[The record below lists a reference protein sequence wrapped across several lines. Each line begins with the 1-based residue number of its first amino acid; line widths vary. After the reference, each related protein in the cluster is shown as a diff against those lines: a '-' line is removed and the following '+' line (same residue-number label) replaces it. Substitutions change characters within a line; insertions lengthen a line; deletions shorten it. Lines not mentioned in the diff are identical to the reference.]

1 MATRLTPDLCV
12 IGAGSGGLSVAAAAA
27 GFGVPVVL
35 VERHAMGGDCLNTGC
50 VPSKALLAAAK
61 RAQAIRTAGTF
72 GIAAGEPAVDFR
84 AVMAHVRTVQASIAP
99 NDSEE
104 RFTALGVTV
113 IRAGARFVGA
123 DIVAAGETEIAARRF
138 VIATGSSPALP
149 PIAGLS
155 DTPHLTTDTIWS
167 LDVLPRHLAIIGGGP
182 VGCELAQAFRRL
194 GSAVTVLETAR
205 PLAGHAAD
213 CAEVALAA
221 LGREGVE
228 IRSPVSVAAV
238 RRVADG
244 VEIEVEEAGRRFAF
258 EASHLLVAAG
268 RRPNV
273 EGLGLDQAGIAH
285 SPRGIQVD
293 AGLRTTN
300 RRVYAIGDV
309 IGGAMFTHAA
319 GWQAGLVVRSALFRL
334 PVNYDPDIIP
344 RVTFTDP
351 EVAQVG
357 LDEANAQSRHRGVR
371 VVRVPFSAS
380 DRAEAERDT
389 AGFLKVV
396 TTARGRILG
405 VEIVGRDAGEMIGAW
420 ALAVAQRAN
429 IRSFAALI
437 APYPTRAE
445 IARRAAIAFFA
456 PRLTG
461 RLVKGIIRVLQGLG

>member
-35 VERHAMGGDCLNTGC
+35 VERHRMGGDCLNTGC

-72 GIAAGEPAVDFR
+72 GIAAGAPTVDFR
-84 AVMAHVRTVQASIAP
+84 AVMAHVRAVQAAIAP

-113 IRAGARFVGA
+113 IRASARFVSAGV
-123 DIVAAGETEIAARRF
+123 VAAGDVEIAARRF
-138 VIATGSSPALP
+138 VIATGSKPALP
-149 PIAGLS
+149 PIAGLT
-155 DTPHLTTDTIWS
+155 DTPHLTTDTIWD

-182 VGCELAQAFRRL
+182 VGCELAQAFCRL
-194 GSAVTVLETAR
+194 GSAVTVLEAAR

-213 CAEVALAA
+213 CADVAIAA
-221 LGREGVE
+221 LRREGVVV
-228 IRSPVSVAAV
+228 RSPVDVAAV
-238 RRVADG
+238 HRAADG
-244 VEIEVEEAGRRFAF
+244 VAIEIAENGGRVTL

-273 EGLGLDQAGIAH
+273 DCLGLDRAGIAS
-285 SPRGIQVD
+285 SPRGIAVD

-309 IGGAMFTHAA
+309 IGGTMFTHAA

-334 PVNYDPDIIP
+334 PVTFDPDVIP

-351 EVAQVG
+351 ELAAVG
-357 LDEANAQSRHRGVR
+357 LDEASARSRHRDVR
-371 VVRVPFSAS
+371 VVRVPFSDN
-380 DRAEAERDT
+380 DRAQAERDT
-389 AGFLKVV
+389 AGFLQVV
-396 TTARGRILG
+396 MTARGRILG
-405 VEIVGRDAGEMIGAW
+405 AAIVGRDAGEMIGAW
-420 ALAVAQRAN
+420 SLAVARGAN
-429 IRSFAALI
+429 IRTFAALI

-445 IARRAAIAFFA
+445 IGRRAAFAFFA

-461 RLVKGIIRVLQGLG
+461 RLAKGIIRALRWFG